1 MLWKERLPGH
11 PLSSEHA
18 RNNKKKVKLNCEEL
32 PDLRFGYLF
41 ISVQGS
47 KFRVLGYILVQ
58 RSAVWYDYTVLNF
71 GDGKNVNRKYSV
83 LLGKYVIGI

>member
-41 ISVQGS
+41 ISVHSS
-47 KFRVLGYILVQ
+47 KFGVLGYISEKVVRCRMIMQ
-58 RSAVWYDYTVLNF
+58 RFNSEVEKMPIGNIQYSW
-71 GDGKNVNRKYSV
+71 KYM
-83 LLGKYVIGI
+83 